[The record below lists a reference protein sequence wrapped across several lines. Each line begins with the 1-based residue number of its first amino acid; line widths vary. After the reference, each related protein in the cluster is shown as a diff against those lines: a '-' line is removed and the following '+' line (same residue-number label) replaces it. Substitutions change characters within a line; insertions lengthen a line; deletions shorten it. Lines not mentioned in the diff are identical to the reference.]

1 MSFERD
7 MSYKG
12 EGIYANGTEHF
23 NNSGNGYVNFSVDL
37 DDYYEYEYD
46 YEDSVNTLPVEE
58 IVPVAVVY
66 GLTLLLGV
74 IGNGL
79 VIFSISR

>member
-1 MSFERD
+1 MRYNPEYNATELGNT
-7 MSYKG
+7 SYL
-12 EGIYANGTEHF
+12 NL
-23 NNSGNGYVNFSVDL
+23 SLDL
-37 DDYYEYEYD
+37 DEFEYDYEYD
-46 YEDSVNTLPVEE
+46 YEASVNTLPLEE

-79 VIFSISR
+79 VIFSISRSVHAL

>member
-1 MSFERD
+1 

-12 EGIYANGTEHF
+12 EGISANGTGQF
-23 NNSGNGYVNFSVDL
+23 NSSGKGYVNFSVNL
-37 DDYYEYEYD
+37 DDYEYYYN